1 MTARALV
8 SGVIFKAPVE
18 KISKAGNAYVTA
30 TIRDGKGDAARWWK
44 ALVFGDVAMAEV
56 LRLGDG
62 DPLAVAGEFD
72 CQPYK
77 TDAGED
83 RLSWSIMVDAVLSAR
98 AKPKKAKPSQDNPQ
112 PFDTKRWEGGPRD
125 GIPFDLRA
133 IARALGGEVVGRQVV
148 APGPGHSPRDRS
160 LSVTISAAAP
170 EGFLAFSHAGDDF
183 AECRDHVKA
192 RLGID
197 RRQQENRPQ
206 TPPRRPTDAPRDDDR
221 DARALM
227 FAKQIVSEMRPIL
240 GSPGETYLRDVRK
253 IVTSAIEDVLERT
266 DGVGW
271 HPAVYFNEPGH
282 ALHGR
287 KLGAIIS
294 VMTDMIT
301 AEPTGAISRT
311 YIHEGR
317 KLGKAKT
324 LGSPAGIVRLSQDE
338 DVLEGLHIA
347 EGLETALDVMAE
359 GFRPCWSTGSTAI
372 MAKFPVLSGIE
383 ALTIIADHDAER
395 RGSER
400 AASEAARPMANGR
413 S

>member
-1 MTARALV
+1 
-8 SGVIFKAPVE
+8 
-18 KISKAGNAYVTA
+18 
-30 TIRDGKGDAARWWK
+30 
-44 ALVFGDVAMAEV
+44 MA
-56 LRLGDG
+56 
-62 DPLAVAGEFD
+62 F
-72 CQPYK
+72 
-77 TDAGED
+77 
-83 RLSWSIMVDAVLSAR
+83 
-98 AKPKKAKPSQDNPQ
+98 PS
-112 PFDTKRWEGGPRD
+112 
-125 GIPFDLRA
+125 DLRA

-206 TPPRRPTDAPRDDDR
+206 TPPRRPTQPPRDDDR

-227 FAKQIVSEMRPIL
+227 FAKQIAFELRPVL
-240 GSPGETYLRDVRK
+240 GSPGETYLRDARK

-324 LGSPAGIVRLSQDE
+324 LGSPAGIIRLSEDA

-347 EGLETALDVMAE
+347 EGLETALAGMSI
-359 GFRPCWSTGSTAI
+359 GLRPMWAAGSTAL
-372 MAKFPVLSGIE
+372 MAKFPVLSGVE
-383 ALTIIADHDAER
+383 ALTVIVDHDANAA
-395 RGSER
+395 GER
-400 AASEAARPMANGR
+400 AARELEARWLDAGR
-413 S
+413 EVRLLRSDDYGDLNDIIAGDAA